1 MIPGTSAQL
10 DANLAYVQGDT
21 WGGIPTITVTP
32 APSYTADSAIFA
44 IKRQASDIQVVKQL
58 SSGDG
63 EIVISDDTNW
73 IFTIPA
79 QTLALNAGTYVW
91 QFRVTDS
98 NGGIQ
103 TYLQGSMQ
111 VLPQYSLPA

>member
-10 DANLAYVQGDT
+10 DANLAFVQGDT

-32 APSYTADSAIFA
+32 APSYAADSAIFA
-44 IKRQASDIQVVKQL
+44 IKRNASDVQTLKQL
-58 SSGDG
+58 SSADG
-63 EIVISDDTNW
+63 EIVISDDVNW

-79 QTLALNAGTYVW
+79 QTLNLNAGTYVW

-103 TYLQGSMQ
+103 TYLQGSIQ
-111 VLPQYSLPA
+111 VLNQYSLP

>member
-21 WGGIPTITVTP
+21 WSGIPSITVTP

-44 IKRQASDIQVVKQL
+44 IKRNASDVQTLKQL
-58 SSGDG
+58 SSADG
-63 EIVISDDTNW
+63 EIVISDDVNW

-79 QTLALNAGTYVW
+79 QTLNLNAGTYVW

-103 TYLQGSMQ
+103 TYLQGSIQ
-111 VLPQYSLPA
+111 VLNQYSLP

>member
-10 DANLAYVQGDT
+10 DANLAFVQGDT
-21 WGGIPTITVTP
+21 WGGIPSITVTP

-44 IKRQASDIQVVKQL
+44 IKRNASDVQTLKQL
-58 SSGDG
+58 SSADG

-73 IFTIPA
+73 IFAVPA
-79 QTLALNAGTYVW
+79 QPLNLNAGTYVW

-103 TYLQGSMQ
+103 TYLQGSFQ
-111 VLPQYSLPA
+111 VLNQYSLP

>member
-1 MIPGTSAQL
+1 MIPGTASQI
-10 DANLAYVQGDT
+10 DASLAYVQGDT
-21 WGGIPTITVTP
+21 WAGIPTITVTP

-58 SSGDG
+58 SSDDGD
-63 EIVISDDTNW
+63 IVISDDTNW

-79 QTLALNAGTYVW
+79 QNLNLNAGTYVW

-103 TYLQGSMQ
+103 TSLQGSMQ
-111 VLPQYSLPA
+111 VLAQYSLPA